1 MNYVICHYSE
11 IGLKGKNRKFFEEKL
26 VQNIRRVLKPSDIE
40 FVKRI
45 SGRILIKLTFKGEKN
60 QKNIQQALYHV
71 FGIAY
76 FAFAQESE
84 QSIEAMQTTAY
95 ELIKGK
101 EFKTFRVLTKRSNKN
116 FPIIS
121 PDVNKKVSE
130 YIFKHIGSDIQA
142 DLKNSDITIYIEIVE
157 KYAFVYLEKIKGPGG
172 LPVGVGGRA
181 LVLLSGG
188 IDSPVASYYAM
199 KRGVKLD
206 FIHFHA
212 YPYTDKASIEKV
224 KRIIKILNQFQFKSI
239 LYLISFADIQKQIVA
254 KTPPKL
260 RVVLYRRF
268 MARIAE
274 NIAQKNNILA
284 LVSGE
289 SLGQVAS
296 QTLENICTISS
307 AIDIL
312 ILRPL
317 IGQDKQEIV
326 EKAKEIGTYD
336 ISILPDQDC
345 CARFVPKH
353 PETKARLKDIQKAE
367 KKIKTKK
374 LIKKAVKSV
383 EIESAKDEIHRYSMY
398 SSCTIRQ

>member
-26 VQNIRRVLKPSDIE
+26 IYNIKQAIGLSDIK
-40 FVKRI
+40 FAKRI
-45 SGRILIKLTFKGEKN
+45 SGRILVKLTLKGEKN
-60 QKNIQQALYHV
+60 QKQIQSALKNV
-71 FGIAY
+71 FGLAHFS
-76 FAFAQESE
+76 FAAESE
-84 QSIEAMQTTAY
+84 QTIGEMQKTAY
-95 ELIKGK
+95 KLIKDK
-101 EFKTFRVLTKRSNKN
+101 EFRSFRVLTQRSNKD

-121 PDVNKKVSE
+121 PDVNKKVSA
-130 YIFKHIGSDIQA
+130 YIFKHINSNKRA
-142 DLKNSDITIYIEIVE
+142 DLKNPDITIYIEIVE
-157 KYAFVYLEKIKGPGG
+157 KYAFVYVEKIQGPGG

-188 IDSPVASYYAM
+188 IDSPVAAYYAM

-212 YPYTDKASIEKV
+212 YPYTNKESIGKV
-224 KRIIKILNQFQFKSI
+224 RKIVTILNQFQFKST
-239 LYLISFADIQKQIVA
+239 LYLSSFTDIQKQIVA

-268 MARIAE
+268 MARIAQG
-274 NIAQKNNILA
+274 IAQKYRITALA
-284 LVSGE
+284 SGE

-296 QTLENICTISS
+296 QTLENISTISN
-307 AIDIL
+307 AVYIP

-345 CARFVPKH
+345 CVRFVPKH
-353 PETKARLKDIQKAE
+353 PETKARIKDVEKAE
-367 KKIKTKK
+367 KKLKTKK
-374 LIKKAVKSV
+374 LIRSAINNI
-383 EIESAKDEIHRYSMY
+383 EIEKI
-398 SSCTIRQ
+398 

>member
-1 MNYVICHYSE
+1 MNYIICHYSE
-11 IGLKGKNRKFFEEKL
+11 IGLKGKNRRFFEERL
-26 VQNIRRVLKPSDIE
+26 IQNIRRTLKPSDVE

-45 SGRILIKLTFKGEKN
+45 SGRILIKLTLKGEKS
-60 QKNIQQALYHV
+60 QKQIQSALKNI

-76 FAFAQESE
+76 FSFAVEAE
-84 QSIEAMQTTAY
+84 QSIEAMQKTAY
-95 ELIKGK
+95 ELIKDK

-121 PDVNKKVSE
+121 PDVNKKVSA
-130 YIFKHIGSDIQA
+130 YIFKHVSSDKRA
-142 DLKNSDITIYIEIVE
+142 DLKNPDITIYIEIVE
-157 KYAFVYLEKIKGPGG
+157 KYAFVYLQKIKGPGG

-212 YPYTDKASIEKV
+212 YPYTNKASIEKV
-224 KRIIKILNQFQFKSI
+224 RKIITVLSKFQFKSI

-268 MARIAE
+268 MARIAQG
-274 NIAQKNNILA
+274 IAQRNNILA

-296 QTLENICTISS
+296 QTLENISVISN
-307 AIDIL
+307 AVDIP

-367 KKIKTKK
+367 KKLKTKK
-374 LIKKAVKSV
+374 LIKAALRGTVK
-383 EIESAKDEIHRYSMY
+383 ESISFK
-398 SSCTIRQ
+398 

>member
-1 MNYVICHYSE
+1 MNHVICHYSE

-26 VQNIRRVLKPSDIE
+26 IYNIKQVLKPSDVE
-40 FVKRI
+40 FAKRI
-45 SGRILIKLTFKGEKN
+45 SGRILIKLTSKGGKSQEH
-60 QKNIQQALYHV
+60 IQRALYHV
-71 FGIAY
+71 FGVAY
-76 FAFAQESE
+76 FAFARESE
-84 QSIEAMQTTAY
+84 QTIEAMQKTAY
-95 ELIKGK
+95 ELIRDK

-121 PDVNKKVSE
+121 PEVNKKVGA
-130 YIFKHIGSDIQA
+130 YIFKHISSDKRA
-142 DLKNSDITIYIEIVE
+142 DLTNPDFTVYVEIVE
-157 KYAFVYLEKIKGPGG
+157 KYAFVYVEKFQGPGG

-212 YPYTDKASIEKV
+212 YPYTNKASIEKV
-224 KRIIKILNQFQFKSI
+224 RKIITILNQFQFTST
-239 LYLISFADIQKQIVA
+239 LYLSSFADIQKQIVA
-254 KTPPKL
+254 KASPKL

-274 NIAQKNNILA
+274 SIAQKNNSVA

-296 QTLENICTISS
+296 QTLENIYTISN
-307 AIDIL
+307 AVDIL

-326 EKAKEIGTYD
+326 EKAKEVGTYD

-345 CARFVPKH
+345 CVRFVPKH
-353 PETKARLKDIQKAE
+353 PETKARLKDVEKAE
-367 KKIKTKK
+367 KKLKTKK
-374 LIKKAVKSV
+374 LIKAAVQEVVKEKISF
-383 EIESAKDEIHRYSMY
+383 
-398 SSCTIRQ
+398 